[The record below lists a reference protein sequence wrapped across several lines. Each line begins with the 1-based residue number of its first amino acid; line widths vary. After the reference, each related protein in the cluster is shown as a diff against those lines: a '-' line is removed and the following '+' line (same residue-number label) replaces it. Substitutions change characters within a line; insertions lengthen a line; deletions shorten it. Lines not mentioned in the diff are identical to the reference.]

1 MKNPIKNDIKTYSSI
16 INSYDLSTDNKL
28 DKSSIVN
35 DLSTGG
41 VNKALSAEQA
51 KILNEL
57 LEEIIASWE

>member
-1 MKNPIKNDIKTYSSI
+1 MKNTIKNDIKTYSNI

-51 KILNEL
+51 KVLNEL
-57 LEEIIASWE
+57 LQEIIASWE